1 MKRDSIFLSVVIPC
15 YNEAENIKRGVLD
28 EVYNYL
34 KDKDY
39 SWEVLISDD
48 GSSDE
53 STSLI
58 EERIKSLPGFY
69 LVRNKHGGKPSALLG
84 GLKKAR
90 GKYVLFTDMDQS
102 TPISELDK
110 LIPYTKDGVEAVIGS
125 RGVVRKDFPFYRKVG
140 AVVFMMIRR
149 LLILP
154 ELVDTQC
161 GFKLFRLD
169 VLRKVFPRLEFF
181 KKEKKRVGWIVTSYD
196 VELLHL
202 IKKAGGRIVEVPVL
216 WKDEDR
222 SKTKGSSLRRYIKES
237 KEMFFQILR
246 VKLNDWRGM
255 YKSL

>member
-1 MKRDSIFLSVVIPC
+1 MRGNNIFLSVVVPC
-15 YNEAENIKRGVLD
+15 YNEAENIERGVL
-28 EVYNYL
+28 EKVYSYF

-48 GSSDE
+48 GSSDK
-53 STSLI
+53 STSLV
-58 EERIKSLPGFY
+58 ENRIKSLEGFY
-69 LVRNKHGGKPSALLG
+69 LIKNPHGGKPSALLG
-84 GLKKAR
+84 GVKAAK

-110 LIPYTKDGVEAVIGS
+110 LLPYTKDNVEAVIGS
-125 RGVVRKDFPFYRKVG
+125 RGVVRKDFPLYRKLG
-140 AVVFMMIRR
+140 AVVFMIVRR
-149 LLILP
+149 ALILP

-161 GFKLFRLD
+161 GFKLFRSDILK
-169 VLRKVFPRLEFF
+169 KVFPRLEFF
-181 KKEKKRVGWIVTSYD
+181 KKEEKRVGWIVTSYD

-222 SKTKGSSLRRYIKES
+222 SKTKGSSLKRYFKES
-237 KEMFFQILR
+237 KDMFFQILR

-255 YKSL
+255 YKNL